1 MTMRGRMSRALTAAL
16 LALGLIVPAHARAEV
31 APFYTRNLSPFI
43 QIFGLPAMESGALAP
58 AGSIDTKLALDIA
71 NNSIQGGNDLEQ
83 VVIDG
88 ETYRAALTLR
98 YRVSPA
104 IELGLDVPLVHHSGG
119 IFDSFIDGWHDT
131 FGLSNNARRQFENST
146 LNYRYTRD
154 GIQRVAIT
162 QADNGIGDLRLSTGY
177 RILQDNGPL
186 PRAIALRAGLK
197 LPTGDPDLLLGSGG
211 TDLSLSINFSDS
223 QLLGS
228 ADWTLFGA
236 AGIVAL
242 GNGDVL
248 PELHRNAAGF
258 GVLGVGWHA
267 WRMVN
272 LKTQLNTHTAM
283 YRSDL
288 AELGSDAIE
297 LIVGGDIALPHR
309 MTLDIGVTENLFSG
323 PTPDVAL
330 HLLLRRA
337 Y

>member
-1 MTMRGRMSRALTAAL
+1 MSRALTAAL
-16 LALGLIVPAHARAEV
+16 FAPGLIVPVQVRAEV
-31 APFYTRNLSPFI
+31 TPFYTRNLNPFI
-43 QIFGLPAMESGALAP
+43 QIFGLPAMESGTLVP
-58 AGSIDTKLALDIA
+58 AGGIDTKLVLDIA
-71 NNSIQGGNDLEQ
+71 NNAVQGGNAFEQ

-98 YRVSPA
+98 YRLSPA
-104 IELGLDVPLVHHSGG
+104 IELGLDLPLVHHSGG
-119 IFDSFIDGWHDT
+119 KFDSFIEGWHDT

-162 QADNGIGDLRLSTGY
+162 QADDGVGDLRLSAGY
-177 RILQDNGPL
+177 RLFQDDGPL

-211 TDLSLSINFSDS
+211 TDLSLGINFSDS
-223 QLLGS
+223 QLFGS

-236 AGIVAL
+236 AGVVAL

-248 PELHRNAAGF
+248 PELHHDTAGF

-267 WRMVN
+267 WRIVN

-288 AELGSDAIE
+288 AELGSGAIE